1 MKKKPSL
8 DITVHTQELYTFRN
22 GQSLLPFPILNS
34 VAKTC
39 LFSNILENLLK
50 ARVYPLS
57 FESFEKTTQILHKS
71 ANKFPNFY
79 NRVWCQNLHRDG
91 KCRDGRPDC
100 CMFSINTESSRLH
113 LYLTRISATNQSTNS
128 RRDSTLAFY
137 YFSSLETKHFQTN
150 RYCNTEFASARFLI
164 HFLMKRH

>member
-1 MKKKPSL
+1 MCL
-8 DITVHTQELYTFRN
+8 
-22 GQSLLPFPILNS
+22 LLPFPILNS

-91 KCRDGRPDC
+91 KCRD
-100 CMFSINTESSRLH
+100 TEDQTAVCSVSKLNNHGSTFIWPACPLR
-113 LYLTRISATNQSTNS
+113 QSTGSQLDFILLLLFKKKCNIFQVS
-128 RRDSTLAFY
+128 FISDEVGAVESEF
-137 YFSSLETKHFQTN
+137 YFSYRNLILLRFFHGTN
-150 RYCNTEFASARFLI
+150 FW
-164 HFLMKRH
+164 